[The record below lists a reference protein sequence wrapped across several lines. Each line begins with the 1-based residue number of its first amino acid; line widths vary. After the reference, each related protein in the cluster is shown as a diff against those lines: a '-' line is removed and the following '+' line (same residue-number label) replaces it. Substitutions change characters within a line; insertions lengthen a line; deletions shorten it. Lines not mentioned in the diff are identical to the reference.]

1 MWTNSSAATTTG
13 PITDNY
19 TRKYVYQ
26 QETDSFLLELQ
37 QFYIKYHLLKVSTF
51 HSVQFAILDLPLFG
65 ERKNYHQLL
74 PLFWLEMVHMM
85 GLSIIIKEK
94 SVGKHVFPPLFA
106 FPMRLKC
113 VPKIDIG
120 KLPPCIIHHFS

>member
-1 MWTNSSAATTTG
+1 MNIVHDDMFVQNVQSVQPTLALA
-13 PITDNY
+13 
-19 TRKYVYQ
+19 
-26 QETDSFLLELQ
+26 LLA
-37 QFYIKYHLLKVSTF
+37 

-85 GLSIIIKEK
+85 GLSIIIKKKVWE

-106 FPMRLKC
+106 FP
-113 VPKIDIG
+113 
-120 KLPPCIIHHFS
+120 

>member
-1 MWTNSSAATTTG
+1 MNIGTS
-13 PITDNY
+13 
-19 TRKYVYQ
+19 
-26 QETDSFLLELQ
+26 
-37 QFYIKYHLLKVSTF
+37 

-85 GLSIIIKEK
+85 GLSIIIKKKVWE

-106 FPMRLKC
+106 FP
-113 VPKIDIG
+113 
-120 KLPPCIIHHFS
+120 